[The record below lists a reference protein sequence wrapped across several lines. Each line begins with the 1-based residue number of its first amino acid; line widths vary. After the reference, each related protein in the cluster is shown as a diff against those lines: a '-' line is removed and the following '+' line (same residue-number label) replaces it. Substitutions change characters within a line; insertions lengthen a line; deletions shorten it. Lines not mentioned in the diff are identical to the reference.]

1 MVEAPATV
9 ELNFA
14 LPPVAVAP
22 IVIVSTDTAPE
33 IVATLG
39 ASSSAEFKTANSV
52 APLVSDIAPAIVIA
66 SVLLIV
72 DLPATK
78 AIVVEVTAFLNTASP
93 VKVIVAAETASEKVA
108 TVPVSTF
115 TVERPY
121 AVSYT
126 HLTLPTNREV

>member
-39 ASSSAEFKTANSV
+39 ASSPAEFKTANSV
-52 APLVSDIAPAIVIA
+52 APLVSDIAPATVIA
-66 SVLLIV
+66 SVLLLFKFNSIWCVDHIV
-72 DLPATK
+72 RRGNYIYQIID
-78 AIVVEVTAFLNTASP
+78 
-93 VKVIVAAETASEKVA
+93 
-108 TVPVSTF
+108 TVWI
-115 TVERPY
+115 EPY
-121 AVSYT
+121 
-126 HLTLPTNREV
+126 PWEG